1 MKKYLLSFALACMS
15 LTAFAQTDYE
25 KIMTEKIAKIE
36 TCKTPEDFQTLANDF
51 ERIGSKESSQWL
63 PPYYAAFSQIQKGRV
78 MMRNGNMQELDGV
91 ASQAEKFLGLAQS
104 LAGADNADIHLLK
117 KMANSLRMMVNPAQ
131 RFMTDGARA
140 SEELNIAEKLDAANP
155 RIALIKAED
164 IYFTPEQYGGSKTKG
179 LELFKEALVK
189 YNNYKLKTALDPNWG
204 RSEAEYFISL
214 PVEKTK

>member
-25 KIMTEKIAKIE
+25 KIMTEKIGRIE
-36 TCKTPEDFQTLANDF
+36 TCKTPEDFQVLANDF

-91 ASQAEKFLGLAQS
+91 ASQAEKYLGLAQS
-104 LAGADNADIHLLK
+104 LAGADNAEIHLLK
-117 KMANSLRMMVNPAQ
+117 KMAFSLRMMVNPAQ

-164 IYFTPEQYGGSKTKG
+164 VYFTPEQYGGSKTKG
-179 LELFKEALVK
+179 LEMFKEALAK
-189 YNNYKLKTALDPNWG
+189 FNNYKPRTALDPNWG

>member
-104 LAGADNADIHLLK
+104 LAGADNAEIHLLK